1 MSAPFIRPT
10 IAIANPNSNRPKLS
24 LPSLALQPSPS
35 PSYSEGRPRFTPT
48 PYQPQQEPGSA
59 TSAGNSF
66 NQEIRRALGVEDE
79 LEESLASGTPKPA
92 APVSMGDLDEE
103 GWRNAAR
110 EGEITELGKLGE
122 GTSGTVTKCALRSS
136 SGVVFALKTVPA
148 DPNPEVQR
156 QILREIAFNRS
167 CSSPHIVQYYGAF
180 LADPHSNLSICMEFC
195 EGGSLDAIYK
205 RVKARGGRTGEK
217 VLGKI
222 ADGVLNGLGYLHD
235 RRIIHRDI
243 KPSNILLTRTGQVKL
258 CDFGVSGELVN
269 SLAGTFTGTSYYMA
283 PERIQGEPY
292 TVTSDVW
299 SLGLTLME
307 VAQNR
312 FPFPPEGEPPLMPIE
327 LLTYIVSTPSPELQD
342 EPQLGI
348 KWSAAFKH
356 FLNICLTKD
365 RTQRPSPRQMLG
377 HPWVEGMRQKKV
389 DVAKFLQ
396 QVWEWEA

>member
-1 MSAPFIRPT
+1 
-10 IAIANPNSNRPKLS
+10 
-24 LPSLALQPSPS
+24 
-35 PSYSEGRPRFTPT
+35 
-48 PYQPQQEPGSA
+48 
-59 TSAGNSF
+59 
-66 NQEIRRALGVEDE
+66 
-79 LEESLASGTPKPA
+79 
-92 APVSMGDLDEE
+92 MGDLDEE

-122 GTSGTVTKCALRSS
+122 GTSGTVTKCALRS

-243 KPSNILLTRTGQVKL
+243 KPSNILLTRAGQVKL

-377 HPWVEGMRQKKV
+377 HPWAEGMRQKKV